1 MIAVRLGRGGSS
13 DRRGRSLHEV
23 MMKTWRL
30 AAVVVVVVCIGLGAA
45 GCSSK
50 KKDSDLG
57 GPGSGA
63 GAGMSDEA
71 LGGAAGSL
79 ALAQRG
85 QLGAGDTGPLHD
97 IYFEY
102 DSFDLSE
109 SARQT
114 LQENATWLKDH
125 PTARVEVEG
134 HCDDRGTVEYNLA
147 LGAKRAAAAKN
158 YLVALGIGRERMTT
172 ISYGEE
178 LPICQEE
185 TEECWSRNRRAHF
198 VPTGG

>member
-1 MIAVRLGRGGSS
+1 
-13 DRRGRSLHEV
+13 
-23 MMKTWRL
+23 MMKRWRL
-30 AAVVVVVVCIGLGAA
+30 AGVVVVVASVALVAV

-50 KKDSDLG
+50 KKG
-57 GPGSGA
+57 GELDGEGKA
-63 GAGMSDEA
+63 GAGLSDET
-71 LGGAAGSL
+71 LGGSGGSL
-79 ALAQRG
+79 ALAQQGLR
-85 QLGAGDTGPLHD
+85 GAGDSGPMRD
-97 IYFEY
+97 IFFDY
-102 DSFDLSE
+102 DSFELDE
-109 SARQT
+109 TARQT
-114 LQENATWLKDH
+114 LQESAAWLKNH
-125 PTARVEVEG
+125 PDARVEVEG

-198 VPTGG
+198 VPTGS